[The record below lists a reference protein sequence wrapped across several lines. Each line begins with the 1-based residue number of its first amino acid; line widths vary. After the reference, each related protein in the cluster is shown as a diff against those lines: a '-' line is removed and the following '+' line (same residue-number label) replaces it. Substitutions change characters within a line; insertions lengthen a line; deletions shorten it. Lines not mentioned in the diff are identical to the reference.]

1 MRKKK
6 RKNGERQVGEE
17 RFKEK
22 TVSEEKTRILKR
34 KKRNKDINGERPRR
48 NFRRIGITSRLWREV
63 IPITWKPLSRFP
75 RGRSFLR
82 ISTFFRYFS
91 GNIYPAR
98 GGVRQRVSNSASVSY
113 HIKT

>member
-63 IPITWKPLSRFP
+63 ISITGILLSKYP
-75 RGRSFLR
+75 RGRSFL
-82 ISTFFRYFS
+82 
-91 GNIYPAR
+91 
-98 GGVRQRVSNSASVSY
+98 
-113 HIKT
+113 KK